1 MLKAIM
7 LIACLLISYHVAVA
21 QTMMSEN
28 EEGLKGPGVRLH
40 RPDGT
45 VVYVN
50 AKAVAFVRAPLAT
63 ETGKA
68 TVVFTGGV
76 TQSVQEE
83 VEEVIKLIAAEL
95 EEY

>member
-7 LIACLLISYHVAVA
+7 LIACLSVACPVA
-21 QTMMSEN
+21 LAQNMAETQED
-28 EEGLKGPGVRLH
+28 LKGPGVRLH

-45 VVYVN
+45 TVYVN
-50 AKAVAFVRAPLAT
+50 AKAVAFVRAPLITESGNAT
-63 ETGKA
+63 L
-68 TVVFTGGV
+68 VFAGGV

-83 VEEVIKLIAAEL
+83 VDEVIKLIAAEL